1 MASRGDKKAKV
12 KHSFIGKLKRLCY
25 RALREMTEQKRHTKG
40 NVKRLEAQTT
50 FIRATN
56 GLLVAVILIVGA
68 LILCLSYLPQKIAY
82 EKKQGEL
89 VEARQ
94 REEQAESQLDY
105 LRVKLEAIKHDP
117 TYLEIQARDRL
128 QVYRPG
134 ETIFRIER

>member
-1 MASRGDKKAKV
+1 MQKKRQTKRNV
-12 KHSFIGKLKRLCY
+12 RRLK
-25 RALREMTEQKRHTKG
+25 
-40 NVKRLEAQTT
+40 AQTK
-50 FIRATN
+50 FVRVTN
-56 GLLVAVILIVGA
+56 GVLTTVILFAVAVIIS
-68 LILCLSYLPQKIAY
+68 LSYLPQKHAY

-105 LRVKLEAIKHDP
+105 LRVRLDAIKNDP
-117 TYLEIQARDRL
+117 AYLEIEARDRL

>member
-1 MASRGDKKAKV
+1 MAEK
-12 KHSFIGKLKRLCY
+12 
-25 RALREMTEQKRHTKG
+25 KRHTKR
-40 NVKRLEAQTT
+40 NVRRLKAQTT

-56 GLLVAVILIVGA
+56 GLLMAVILIVGA

-117 TYLEIQARDRL
+117 AYLEIQARDRL